1 MLLSV
6 LMISYNHEKYIREA
20 LLSVLMQQT
29 NFSFEIILSDDCSID
44 QTDEIITTA
53 VVRVSRPQ

>member
-6 LMISYNHEKYIREA
+6 LMISYNHEKYISEA

-29 NFSFEIILSDDCSID
+29 NFSFEVILSDDCSID

>member
-29 NFSFEIILSDDCSID
+29 NFSFEVILSDDCSID